1 MSFRVLRRPAAS
13 AAVLLGVAGCAAFPS
28 SDPLNVSVAGIEGL
42 PSEGME
48 IRLAVQVRVQNPNDA
63 AVEYNGVALTVDVN
77 GKKLASGVSDETGT
91 VPRYG
96 ESVLTIP
103 VTAPLFAMVRQ
114 GLSFLTDSTP
124 DELRYEVKGKLEGGL
139 FGTKRFS
146 DTGTFNLQPPAQPA
160 AAAP

>member
-1 MSFRVLRRPAAS
+1 MSLRISRAPAY
-13 AAVLLGVAGCAAFPS
+13 AAILLGAAGCAAFPK

-63 AVEYNGVALTVDVN
+63 EVEYNGVALTVNVN
-77 GKKLASGVSDETGT
+77 GKKLASGVSDETGI

-114 GLSFLTDSTP
+114 GLSFLTDQTP

-139 FGTKRFS
+139 FGTKRFTDEGS
-146 DTGTFNLQPPAQPA
+146 FNLQPPAQQAGATP
-160 AAAP
+160 

>member
-1 MSFRVLRRPAAS
+1 
-13 AAVLLGVAGCAAFPS
+13 
-28 SDPLNVSVAGIEGL
+28 
-42 PSEGME
+42 ME